1 MPTLLVF
8 VGLTNQLVLSWTNA
22 GFGLQTALA
31 STGTFTNLPD
41 AMSPYPN
48 AITGAQQFFRLKK
61 N

>member
-22 GFGLQTALA
+22 GFGLQTAPA
-31 STGTFTNLPD
+31 ITGAFTNLPG
-41 AMSPYPN
+41 ATSPYTNP
-48 AITGAQQFFRLKK
+48 ITGAQQFFRLKK